1 MGADAAEYAAL
12 AVAGLM
18 REGVTLGAGM
28 GWGLVA
34 GLIVA
39 LIVALW
45 LRVSRAD
52 TPAAGGSRALT
63 TLPQQRN
70 VS

>member
-1 MGADAAEYAAL
+1 MSGFWL
-12 AVAGLM
+12 
-18 REGVTLGAGM
+18 GVGAGM

-45 LRVSRAD
+45 LRVSRSDA
-52 TPAAGGSRALT
+52 PAAGGSRALT
-63 TLPQQRN
+63 TLPGQQRN